1 MVASTMDCW
10 TFNSLYVEVEEIK
23 AKQNKR
29 SLWQMDIRI
38 T

>member
-1 MVASTMDCW
+1 MEASTMDCW
-10 TFNSLYVEVEEIK
+10 TFDSLYVEIEENQ
-23 AKQNKR
+23 AKHNKR